1 MISKQKIVDI
11 YNNFDI
17 PNWTEG
23 KNVSRGWVEV
33 QCPFCADSSHH
44 CGVHPETELFSCW
57 ICGKKGHFVDLLM
70 ELTGLSYGAC
80 KDIVLDS
87 SATFKKSSLETIRN
101 TLEGETSEFKSA
113 VNIEVRL
120 PRTFELVTENTNFSL
135 LSDYLKRR
143 NILKETLIEYGVGI
157 CRTGKYMNRMII
169 PVFYQG
175 KLVSFQAADLT
186 GFANLKYQSAPL
198 EMGRINDFLYNYDK
212 IEVGGRMIVEEG
224 VLDAWR
230 TGDEAVAAFTSN
242 LTKAQVQLVMDKEL
256 SELYFCF
263 DCEGIAYFKA
273 REQADKFRAYISVVE
288 VVKLP
293 FGQDPDD
300 LDKEKIYQ
308 CIEETRV

>member
-1 MISKQKIVDI
+1 MISKQRILDI

-17 PNWTEG
+17 PSWTSG
-23 KNVSRGWVEV
+23 KNVSIGWVNI
-33 QCPFCADSSHH
+33 QCPFCADASNH
-44 CGVHPETELFSCW
+44 CGVNPDTEIFHCW
-57 ICGKKGHFVDLLM
+57 KCHLKGHFIDLLM

-80 KDIVLDS
+80 KDIVSDS
-87 SATFKKSSLETIRN
+87 TTTFKKSSLETIRN
-101 TLEGETSEFKSA
+101 TLEGETSESKS
-113 VNIEVRL
+113 VVITEVRL
-120 PRTFELVTENTNFSL
+120 PKSFEPITDDTNFPL
-135 LSDYLKRR
+135 LDDYLKRR
-143 NILKETLIEYGVGI
+143 NISKETLIEHGVGI
-157 CRTGKYMNRMII
+157 CRTGKYMNRIII

-186 GFANLKYQSAPL
+186 GFANLKYRSAPQS
-198 EMGRINDFLYNYDK
+198 MGRINDFLYNYDK

-242 LTKAQVQLVMDKEL
+242 LTKAQVQLIMDKEL